1 MSLKSLFSLK
11 CFATQYLLSFLALY
25 LITKVSCCAGCL
37 FSWLGGLLVLSALAW
52 RVTKKIRKRMNSE
65 FLTSY
70 KRAVLVTGCDSGF
83 GNALAQT
90 LNEHG
95 FRVYA
100 TVLDT
105 DSDGAKKLLTSARFD
120 GMTTVL
126 RMDVTSDDEVNA
138 VYEQIAKE
146 LQQNGE
152 KLWAVVNNAGIFT
165 MGPVDWGTIDSYK
178 RVFEVNT
185 FGTVRVSRTF
195 LPLIRQSKG
204 RIVNLVS
211 VAGRFTA
218 PSLAIYSMSKHA
230 IISFSDALRRES
242 RKWGVKVSTIEPTT
256 YKTPMSTADYL
267 TDQLDRLWNE
277 TTESVQQVYGQE
289 FYSSLKGKNA
299 KALSSYGIGED
310 INEVID
316 RMVDAVRSPD
326 PQIRYVC
333 APKLWKIKLFLII
346 AQYFPTEF
354 YDLICEHRMGQQ
366 SPKPASLMTVRN
378 EE

>member
-11 CFATQYLLSFLALY
+11 SFVLQYLLSFLTLY
-25 LITKVSCCAGCL
+25 LVTIVSCSIGCL
-37 FSWLGGLLVLSALAW
+37 VSVLGQLIVVTVLSW
-52 RVTKKIRKRMNSE
+52 FVTKTVGKYLNKE

-105 DSDGAKKLLTSARFD
+105 NSDGAKKLATSGRFD

-126 RMDVTSDDEVNA
+126 RMDVTNDEEVNA

-152 KLWAVVNNAGIFT
+152 QLWAVVNNAGIMT
-165 MGPVDWGTIDSYK
+165 WGPLDWGTVDSYK
-178 RVFEVNT
+178 RIFEVNT
-185 FGTVRVSRTF
+185 FGTVRVTRTF

-211 VAGRFTA
+211 ISGRFTA
-218 PSLAIYSMSKHA
+218 QNRSIYSMSKHSV
-230 IISFSDALRRES
+230 ISFADALRRES
-242 RKWGVKVSTIEPTT
+242 RKWGVKVSTIEPTAYNT
-256 YKTPMSTADYL
+256 AMSTPDYL
-267 TDQLDRLWNE
+267 NRELDQLWTDSSDN
-277 TTESVQQVYGQE
+277 VKQIYGQE
-289 FYSSLKGKNA
+289 FYDKLRVQTSDTLA
-299 KALSSYGIGED
+299 SYSAGD
-310 INEVID
+310 NLNDV
-316 RMVDAVRSPD
+316 VDQIVAAIRSAEPEIRYFVSPD
-326 PQIRYVC
+326 TWR
-333 APKLWKIKLFLII
+333 IKLRLAI
-346 AQYFPTEF
+346 AQYLPGQF
-354 YDLICEHRMGQQ
+354 YDWLSARKQ
-366 SPKPASLMTVRN
+366 SPKTKQ
-378 EE
+378 